1 MGRLKL
7 RTLREFNDDDLESK
21 LSEIRADLLK
31 LRIENSKGTLKKETG
46 NMKWKRRDIARILSI
61 LKERELAKWHLEII
75 RYNVNS

>member
-1 MGRLKL
+1 MARLKL
-7 RTLREFNDDDLESK
+7 KTLREFNDGDLESK

-61 LKERELAKWHLEII
+61 LKESELAKLVL
-75 RYNVNS
+75 NKTSFSTNS